1 MREQHKTFDDVKNAT
16 IALLASYVDSRS
28 ITHRYTDNYGMP
40 RAELKATGF
49 FRDKELTR
57 RRVLNMKTVIFDI
70 NRINYKNPESYIQV
84 EKILRRAL
92 VINNKLNAEGD
103 VTHRSYEQ
111 NKRSG
116 LNRWSAFWNATW
128 TQSRANTVLE
138 NALSLIAKE
147 SAATRAEQVTV
158 TLGRAVII
166 L

>member
-1 MREQHKTFDDVKNAT
+1 M
-16 IALLASYVDSRS
+16 SSS
-28 ITHRYTDNYGMP
+28 IEP
-40 RAELKATGF
+40 
-49 FRDKELTR
+49 
-57 RRVLNMKTVIFDI
+57 
-70 NRINYKNPESYIQV
+70 PQ
-84 EKILRRAL
+84 
-92 VINNKLNAEGD
+92 NAEGD